1 MGLVAALT
9 LTLVLSAMLAGAA
22 LVAGVE
28 RRTAAAYQLSATLR
42 FAASGGVALA
52 TEELE
57 RRDWAVL
64 LGGAGSDRWLQPG
77 TPGADVAALS
87 AVVARETMMAAAHGA
102 DTPSWR
108 VLSHVPWGRVVG
120 ATADQA
126 RGDLVVWVADDWE
139 EADGNPGHDTNGL
152 VLVRVAAV
160 EGPATAWAEALCARE
175 PDGRVR
181 PRHVRMW

>member
-1 MGLVAALT
+1 MALAAALI

-28 RRTAAAYQLSATLR
+28 RRVAAAYQVSAALR
-42 FAASGGVALA
+42 FAASGGLALA

-57 RRDWAVL
+57 RRDWTAL

-77 TPGADVAALS
+77 TPGADVAPLT
-87 AVVARETMMAAAHGA
+87 AVVTRETMMAGAHGA
-102 DTPSWR
+102 DTPLWQ
-108 VLSHVPWGRVVG
+108 VFVHVPWRRVVESTG
-120 ATADQA
+120 DPA
-126 RGDLVVWVADDWE
+126 RADLVVWVADDWE
-139 EADGNPGHDTNGL
+139 EADGNPRLDTNGM

-160 EGPATAWAEALCARE
+160 DGPARAWAEALCVRE
-175 PDGRVR
+175 ADGRVR